1 MRLLC
6 VRLRSAGFSR
16 DPVGTGQPATPLNS
30 TKAGPACGT
39 AVTSR
44 RQPVAEIILKTQ
56 KTHAPYPAPLDGLV
70 YPRFSGIPT
79 FMRLPHITRP
89 EELDVAL
96 VGVPFDG
103 GTSYRSGP
111 RFGPRNIR
119 VQSAMIR
126 PYNPVLK
133 INPFERLRI
142 ADFGDLPVNPLSIEE
157 TYRLIQVGLKPLLDA
172 GVIPICVGG
181 DHSILLAT
189 LRAVHAR
196 HGPVALVQL
205 DSHSDTWDQYWGSK
219 YSHGTPVRR
228 AIEEG
233 LLRESCILQ
242 IGLRG
247 LLYGEDDL
255 EFAREHK
262 IQMVTTEEL
271 LEKGLAPLRRLLK
284 RFGGQP
290 TYLSL
295 DIDVVDPAFAPG
307 TGTPQVGGLSSA
319 QMLGVVR
326 GLQGLKFIACDLV
339 EVSPPYDSADI
350 TSLLAANL
358 LFEMLCLLAV

>member
-1 MRLLC
+1 MK
-6 VRLRSAGFSR
+6 VRK
-16 DPVGTGQPATPLNS
+16 S
-30 TKAGPACGT
+30 T
-39 AVTSR
+39 
-44 RQPVAEIILKTQ
+44 Q
-56 KTHAPYPAPLDGLV
+56 PYPAPLDGLV

-103 GTSYRSGP
+103 GTSYRPGP

-133 INPFERLRI
+133 INPFEKLRI

-157 TYRLIQVGLKPLLDA
+157 TYRLIQRGLKPLLDA
-172 GVIPICVGG
+172 EAIPICVGG

-196 HGPVALVQL
+196 YGPIALVQL

-233 LLRESCILQ
+233 LLRKGCILQ

-247 LLYGEDDL
+247 QLYGDDDL
-255 EFAREHK
+255 AFAREHK

-271 LEKGLAPLRRLLK
+271 LAKGLAPVRRLLK
-284 RFGGQP
+284 RLSGKP
-290 TYLSL
+290 AYLSL

-319 QMLGVVR
+319 QVLDVVR
-326 GLQGLKFIACDLV
+326 ALRGLKFVACDLV
-339 EVSPPYDSADI
+339 EVSPPYDGVEI

-358 LFEMLCLLAV
+358 LFEMLCLLAF